1 MGVYNCNTQIN
12 LPFIMQTATVRHI
25 LPKANE
31 IVDTAQADFKS
42 AYPFELRKM
51 KHVSHL
57 PDPDSASAFVY
68 HKDTYCNTFKPLK
81 KSVKE
86 HFSQKYLVYDKF
98 NNNFDEEIFNVN
110 IFSI

>member
-1 MGVYNCNTQIN
+1 
-12 LPFIMQTATVRHI
+12 
-25 LPKANE
+25 
-31 IVDTAQADFKS
+31 
-42 AYPFELRKM
+42 M

-57 PDPDSASAFVY
+57 GDPQPACTFQY
-68 HKDTYCNTFKPLK
+68 NKDTYVNTFKPMK

-86 HFSQKYLVYDKF
+86 HFAQKHLVYDKF